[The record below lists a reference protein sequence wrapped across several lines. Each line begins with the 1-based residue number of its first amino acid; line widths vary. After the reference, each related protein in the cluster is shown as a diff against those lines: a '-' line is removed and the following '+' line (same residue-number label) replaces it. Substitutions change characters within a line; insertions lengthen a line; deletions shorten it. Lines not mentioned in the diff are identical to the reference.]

1 MTRGRPFEPGNKF
14 GRGRPKGS
22 KNKSTSV
29 GRQLLDEHHESLMRK
44 NIAEGLKGDTKS
56 RLWCL
61 NQLNRE
67 TPRVPKLKLPP
78 IKIVDDVAKA
88 LGVILDAVANQ
99 KCPPALGQALC
110 AILGDIRRSLET
122 HDLDRLD
129 ELEEQLKKLVGP

>member
-22 KNKSTSV
+22 KNRSTSV
-29 GRQLLDEHHESLMRK
+29 GRQLLEEHHESLMRK
-44 NIAEGLKGDTKS
+44 NIAEGLKGDAKS

-61 NQLNRE
+61 NQLNKE
-67 TPRVPKLKLPP
+67 TPRAPKLKLPP

-99 KCPPALGQALC
+99 KCTAALGQALC
-110 AILGDIRRSLET
+110 AIVVDIRRSLES
-122 HDLDRLD
+122 HDLAQLE
-129 ELEEQLKKLVGP
+129 ELEQQMKKLVVP